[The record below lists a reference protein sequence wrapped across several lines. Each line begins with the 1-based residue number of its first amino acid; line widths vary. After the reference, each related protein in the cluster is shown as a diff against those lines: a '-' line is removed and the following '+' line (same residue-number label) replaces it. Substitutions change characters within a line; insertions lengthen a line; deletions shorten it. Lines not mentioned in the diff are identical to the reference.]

1 MLPATS
7 IAGLDL
13 RAAFGYSAL
22 AEEGDRRSA
31 MYKGAVR
38 IQFNDAAA
46 GHYPIINAHDP
57 LATNLQE

>member
-1 MLPATS
+1 
-7 IAGLDL
+7 
-13 RAAFGYSAL
+13 
-22 AEEGDRRSA
+22 